1 MIYYTIIKFLLE
13 KYKMPIQK
21 CYINGKSGFK
31 YGSTGKCY
39 RSKSKALR
47 QMRAIKASQNRKR
60 NN

>member
-1 MIYYTIIKFLLE
+1 
-13 KYKMPIQK
+13 MPIQK